1 MSNQDQPRNP
11 DAPVEERTGVAG
23 ADVDESAAPGFPDDT
38 AAGRPEGDAAQH
50 ATAEQDASR
59 GAEEPAAETA
69 EQGASQEQ
77 DPRSREELLAAL
89 AQAERERDE
98 YLDHLQRSRAEFE
111 NYRKRTT
118 RELMEALDRGA
129 EALCADLLGVLDSFG
144 FALEAAD
151 RSEDDGL
158 AKGVRLLHEQL
169 VDVLVRA
176 GLEEIPGEGRPFD
189 PTVHEAMLQ
198 VDAEEALGEAVDDPV
213 VVEVLRPGYRFK
225 SRVLRPAQVK
235 VAR

>member
-1 MSNQDQPRNP
+1 MTDHDQPQQP
-11 DAPVEERTGVAG
+11 APPAEGG
-23 ADVDESAAPGFPDDT
+23 AVDVDASTAPGFP
-38 AAGRPEGDAAQH
+38 GDAALGRLH
-50 ATAEQDASR
+50 D
-59 GAEEPAAETA
+59 AAEA
-69 EQGASQEQ
+69 EADER
-77 DPRSREELLAAL
+77 PREELAAAL
-89 AQAERERDE
+89 AAAERERDE

>member
-1 MSNQDQPRNP
+1 MTDHDQPQQP
-11 DAPVEERTGVAG
+11 APPAEGG
-23 ADVDESAAPGFPDDT
+23 AVDVDASTAPGFP
-38 AAGRPEGDAAQH
+38 GDAALGRLH
-50 ATAEQDASR
+50 D
-59 GAEEPAAETA
+59 AAEA
-69 EQGASQEQ
+69 EADER
-77 DPRSREELLAAL
+77 PREELAAAL
-89 AQAERERDE
+89 ATAERERDE